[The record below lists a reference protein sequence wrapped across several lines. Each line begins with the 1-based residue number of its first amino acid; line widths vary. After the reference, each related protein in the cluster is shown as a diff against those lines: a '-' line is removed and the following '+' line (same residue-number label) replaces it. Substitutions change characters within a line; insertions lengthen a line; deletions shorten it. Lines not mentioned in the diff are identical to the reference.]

1 MWSCIPHVCALLL
14 AAVAPWL
21 SCAARADSAAA
32 TLPRTCYQVEQYSQK
47 LRARAARA
55 DATAETL
62 DASRLL
68 AHEGLNPRK
77 LTQALQT
84 FELRPTFEDVF
95 AVETATVEEYLQQ
108 VRGPG
113 GGPASAGGSG
123 LLRLHAPEDPCG
135 AAAALPGTAV
145 PSPMLSSLP
154 RPGRS
159 TK

>member
-1 MWSCIPHVCALLL
+1 M
-14 AAVAPWL
+14 
-21 SCAARADSAAA
+21 AA

-84 FELRPTFEDVF
+84 FELRPTYEDVF

-113 GGPASAGGSG
+113 GGPALAGGAASAQAACSD
-123 LLRLHAPEDPCG
+123 LCG
-135 AAAALPGTAV
+135 AATAAAGAAV
-145 PSPMLSSLP
+145 PSTTRSVRP
-154 RPGRS
+154 RPGRF
-159 TK
+159 TR